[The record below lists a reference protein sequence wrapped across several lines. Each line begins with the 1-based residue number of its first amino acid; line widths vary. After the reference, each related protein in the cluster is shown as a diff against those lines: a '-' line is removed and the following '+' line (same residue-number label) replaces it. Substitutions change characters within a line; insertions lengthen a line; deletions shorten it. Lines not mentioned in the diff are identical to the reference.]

1 MFFVFFVQH
10 FSEVGA
16 KKKKK
21 KIKGAMG
28 VNVTK
33 NFSVGGMIDWLNE

>member
-21 KIKGAMG
+21 IKGAMG
-28 VNVTK
+28 VSVTK
-33 NFSVGGMIDWLNE
+33 NFSVGGMIDWLSG